1 METAYIAIGAALVYA
16 ACAAA
21 AVGAFLPVLPGP
33 LLSFAAIFA
42 FKLALPDSQLGWW
55 NVGICGALAAL
66 AQAADIFMSWMGAKK
81 FGATWRGGLGAFVGV
96 FVGIFLP
103 PPVLWCPAVD
113 FYRAIGRGV
122 PRRMARGIG
131 FARFGQGGVGGV
143 CGLARRFNA
152 EIFDRSLHGFR
163 VFSGSFWPVL
173 KIFLTPVCGWYL
185 YYGFNLSRA

>member
-33 LLSFAAIFA
+33 LLSFAAILA

-55 NVGICGALAAL
+55 NVGICGSLAAF
-66 AQAADIFMSWMGAKK
+66 AQAADIFMSWIGAKK

-103 PPVLWCPAVD
+103 PPVLWIFIAPLVGA
-113 FYRAIGRGV
+113 FLGEWLGGSGLRASGRAGLGAFAGSLAASMLKFLIVVYMAFAFSAGV
-122 PRRMARGIG
+122 
-131 FARFGQGGVGGV
+131 FG
-143 CGLARRFNA
+143 LF
-152 EIFDRSLHGFR
+152 
-163 VFSGSFWPVL
+163 
-173 KIFLTPVCGWYL
+173 
-185 YYGFNLSRA
+185 